1 MKNVSVPALFLGRLL
16 ALVALLAYP
25 AAHADEYSD
34 VSQLVRSGNLP
45 EAMAKADQFLAAQP
59 KDPQMRFLKGVIQ
72 RDMGKT
78 SEAVGTFTRLT
89 EDYPELPEPYNNL
102 AVLYASQSQFDKA
115 RTALE
120 MAIRTNPSYST
131 AHENLGD
138 VYAKLASQAYNKA
151 LQLDNTN
158 AAVAPKL
165 ALIRELF
172 SATGAKGQRPAGMG
186 ASTPSVASAGA
197 VKPPPTLPSLPS
209 LKPVNPAG
217 NLPSAAATSAAMTPT
232 ASASQAATTTA
243 AAKVPAA
250 KAPEASAPAVQAP
263 ATAPV
268 ASASPAVA
276 ANSDKEIAAVVKS
289 WAAAWSAKDVKSYL
303 GFYGKSFDLPKSMT
317 RGAWEAERRD
327 RITGKASISV
337 KLESLAV
344 TSTGNKATAKFRQD
358 YRANGLAVSSR
369 KTLELQKSGDRWYI
383 VKESVGG

>member
-1 MKNVSVPALFLGRLL
+1 
-16 ALVALLAYP
+16 
-25 AAHADEYSD
+25 
-34 VSQLVRSGNLP
+34 
-45 EAMAKADQFLAAQP
+45 
-59 KDPQMRFLKGVIQ
+59 
-72 RDMGKT
+72 
-78 SEAVGTFTRLT
+78 
-89 EDYPELPEPYNNL
+89 
-102 AVLYASQSQFDKA
+102 
-115 RTALE
+115 

-172 SATGAKGQRPAGMG
+172 SATGAKGQRPTVMG

-197 VKPPPTLPSLPS
+197 VKPPPTLPSLPN

-217 NLPSAAATSAAMTPT
+217 NLPNAAATST
-232 ASASQAATTTA
+232 AIPPTA
-243 AAKVPAA
+243 AAKVTVA
-250 KAPEASAPAVQAP
+250 KAPETSAPAVQAP

-268 ASASPAVA
+268 ASASPVAA
-276 ANSDKEIAAVVKS
+276 ANSDKEIAVVVKS
-289 WAAAWSAKDVKSYL
+289 WAAAWSARDVKSYL

-317 RGAWEAERRD
+317 RSAWEAERRD
-327 RITGKASISV
+327 RITSKASISV
-337 KLESLAV
+337 KLESFAV
-344 TSTGNKATAKFRQD
+344 TSNGNKATAKFRQD